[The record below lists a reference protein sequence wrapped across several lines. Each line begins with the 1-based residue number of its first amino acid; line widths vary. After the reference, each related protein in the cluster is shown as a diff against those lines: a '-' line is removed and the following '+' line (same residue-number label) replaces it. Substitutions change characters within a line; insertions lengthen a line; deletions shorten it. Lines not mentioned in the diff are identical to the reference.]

1 MNEES
6 KYRIAG
12 DIFLLCTDGLTEGLY
27 PHFEE
32 MIKEIQKDAYNSALK
47 DVQGVLPG
55 NPCPNRR
62 EDIANA
68 ISGLRK

>member
-1 MNEES
+1 M
-6 KYRIAG
+6 KIP
-12 DIFLLCTDGLTEGLY
+12 LY
-27 PHFEE
+27 WRVRASGIDKFEFEE

>member
-1 MNEES
+1 MKIPPYWIEKFKSERTWS
-6 KYRIAG
+6 RRP
-12 DIFLLCTDGLTEGLY
+12 T
-27 PHFEE
+27 E

-47 DVQGVLPG
+47 DVQGVLPS
-55 NPCPNRR
+55 NPSQTRR

>member
-1 MNEES
+1 
-6 KYRIAG
+6 
-12 DIFLLCTDGLTEGLY
+12 
-27 PHFEE
+27 

-47 DVQGVLPG
+47 DVQGVLPS
-55 NPCPNRR
+55 NPSQTRR

>member
-1 MNEES
+1 MKIPLYWIEKFKLES
-6 KYRIAG
+6 L
-12 DIFLLCTDGLTEGLY
+12 DV
-27 PHFEE
+27 E

>member
-1 MNEES
+1 MKIPLYWIEKFKLES
-6 KYRIAG
+6 LDVDDPLATG
-12 DIFLLCTDGLTEGLY
+12 QCM
-27 PHFEE
+27 E

-47 DVQGVLPG
+47 DVQGVLPS
-55 NPCPNRR
+55 NPSQTRR

>member
-1 MNEES
+1 MKIPLYWIDHARVRS
-6 KYRIAG
+6 L
-12 DIFLLCTDGLTEGLY
+12 DIGEALALGEFC
-27 PHFEE
+27 E

-47 DVQGVLPG
+47 DVQAVLPG